1 MCGISGIFN
10 YSNKYFN
17 GQPIIKKINDIQS
30 DRGPD
35 DNGIFESKNKK
46 IILGHTRLSIIDLSK
61 DAKQPFISKDED
73 YILTFNGEIYNY
85 KELKNEL
92 IKMNVSF
99 KSNSD
104 TEVLVESYKMWGTKC
119 LDKLRGMFAFALW
132 DKKKNIMFLAR
143 DPFGIKPLYYSN
155 IGGIFYFAS
164 QIKSLLSIKEIS
176 KTKNNESVFNYYL
189 WGNISEPSTIYKD
202 IMSLE
207 KGSYKIININGSIQ
221 NFNYANIKETILKS
235 ENFTFKDKLDS
246 QEYLKEIIDD
256 TVKAHQISDVP
267 VQILLS
273 AGIDSN
279 AILASTDNTFKKNV
293 TSLTIDFGYDNND
306 ETYLASLSSK
316 NNNIKHNIEK
326 ISENESKD
334 LLKNFFKKMDSPTND
349 GFNSFSASYVAKKN
363 KNKVLLTGVG
373 GDELFSG
380 YPSFNR
386 IPKII
391 KIMNILPS
399 NIKSKNFYSRK
410 FEKFLKNNKLNT
422 KIAGLFKYGKSVDK
436 AFLLQRSLFLPEEI
450 QEILLSKQNQLNINQ
465 LNIFNTIED
474 DVKGFENLRVSILY
488 LEIKYYLC
496 AKLLKDIDWT
506 SMSNSIEMRTPLV
519 DWTFFK
525 KIIPLIKSNIEV
537 DKKDLFNCYSK
548 KLPAEISNRKKTGFS
563 IPHKKLLNQ
572 YTNSNYHLK
581 YSKPIKDW
589 SIFCFKNYLSYEKN

>member
-17 GQPIIKKINDIQS
+17 GQPVIKKINDIQS

-35 DNGIFESKNKK
+35 DNGIFESNNKK
-46 IILGHTRLSIIDLSK
+46 IIFGHTRLSIIDLSK

-132 DKKKNIMFLAR
+132 DKKKNILFLAR

-189 WGNISEPSTIYKD
+189 WGNILEPSTIHKD

-221 NFNYANIKETILKS
+221 NFNYANIKESILKS
-235 ENFTFKDKLDS
+235 ENFTFKNKLES

-256 TVKAHQISDVP
+256 TVKVHQISDVP

-279 AILASTDNTFKKNV
+279 AILASTNNTFKENL
-293 TSLTIDFGYDNND
+293 TSLTVDFGYDNND
-306 ETYLASLSSK
+306 ETYLASLSSR

-326 ISENESKD
+326 ISVNESED
-334 LLKNFFKKMDSPTND
+334 LLKKFFKKMDSPTND
-349 GFNSFSASYVAKKN
+349 GFNSFSASYAAKKS
-363 KNKVLLTGVG
+363 KKKVLLTGVG

-386 IPKII
+386 IPKIT
-391 KIMNILPS
+391 KIMNMLPS
-399 NIKSKNFYSRK
+399 NINLKNFYLSK
-410 FEKFLKNNKLNT
+410 FEKFLKNNRLNT

-450 QEILLSKQNQLNINQ
+450 QEILLSNQNQLNINQ
-465 LNIFNTIED
+465 LNIFNSIED
-474 DVKGFENLRVSILY
+474 DVKGFENMRISIIY

-519 DWTFFK
+519 DWIFFK
-525 KIIPLIKSNIEV
+525 KIIPLIKSNIKIG
-537 DKKDLFNCYSK
+537 KKDLFNCYSE
-548 KLPAEISNRKKTGFS
+548 KLPMEIYKRKKTGFS

-572 YTNSNYHLK
+572 YTNSNYRFK

>member
-17 GQPIIKKINDIQS
+17 GQPVIKKINDIQS

-35 DNGIFESKNKK
+35 DNGIFESNNKK
-46 IILGHTRLSIIDLSK
+46 IIFGHTRLSIIDLSK

-132 DKKKNIMFLAR
+132 DKKKNILFLAR

-189 WGNISEPSTIYKD
+189 WGNILEPSTIYKD

-235 ENFTFKDKLDS
+235 ENFTFKNKLES

-256 TVKAHQISDVP
+256 TVKVHQISDVP

-279 AILASTDNTFKKNV
+279 AILASTNNTFKENL
-293 TSLTIDFGYDNND
+293 TSLTVDFGYDNND
-306 ETYLASLSSK
+306 ETYLASLSSR

-326 ISENESKD
+326 ISVNESED
-334 LLKNFFKKMDSPTND
+334 LLKKFFKKMDSPTND
-349 GFNSFSASYVAKKN
+349 GFNSFSASYAAKKS
-363 KNKVLLTGVG
+363 KKKVLLTGVG

-386 IPKII
+386 IPKIT
-391 KIMNILPS
+391 KIMNMLPS
-399 NIKSKNFYSRK
+399 NINLKNFYLSK
-410 FEKFLKNNKLNT
+410 FEKFLKNNRLNT

-450 QEILLSKQNQLNINQ
+450 QEILLSNQNQLNINQ
-465 LNIFNTIED
+465 LNIFNSIED
-474 DVKGFENLRVSILY
+474 DVKGFENMRISIIY

-519 DWTFFK
+519 DWIFFK
-525 KIIPLIKSNIEV
+525 KIIPLIKSNIKIG
-537 DKKDLFNCYSK
+537 KKDLFNCYSE
-548 KLPAEISNRKKTGFS
+548 KLPMEIYKRKKTGFS

-572 YTNSNYHLK
+572 YTNSNYRFK